1 MQVYRVTVFHLR
13 LPWLPRR
20 IWRPRVFVGF
30 ADTKE
35 LSVFLFLLSLKPEG
49 MNIFTGL
56 LTRPNQFRSHTLDRS
71 LGIHLPRFTSEVGS
85 LELAGAWPVNV
96 QRSTPIARVAN
107 LHCDGCD
114 HRVGSACRLFLS
126 ISLS

>member
-71 LGIHLPRFTSEVGS
+71 LGIHLPRFTSEVWN
-85 LELAGAWPVNV
+85 WPVRGQSMFNV
-96 QRSTPIARVAN
+96 QLP
-107 LHCDGCD
+107 
-114 HRVGSACRLFLS
+114 
-126 ISLS
+126 